1 MKSALI
7 LAAGLAAASLAH
19 AAPQTFR
26 TTLSGATE
34 SPATASPGTGV
45 GTVVFDLTTHSL
57 TVSETFSGLVA
68 GTTASHIHCCT
79 TLPGVGNAGV
89 ATMTPTFSLFPLGV
103 TSGTFSQTF
112 DTSLASTYNP
122 AFVTL
127 LGSVAASE
135 SALFA
140 GMQLG
145 ETYLNIHTTAF
156 PGGEIRGFLVLAP
169 VPEPETFAL
178 MLAGL
183 GAIGLARR
191 GRGVGG
197 GAHRASPP
205 GPLKPTYG
213 HRTNARTLV
222 GDVEL
227 IT

>member
-1 MKSALI
+1 MKFALV

-19 AAPQTFR
+19 AAPQTFA
-26 TTLSGATE
+26 TSLSGAAE

-68 GTTASHIHCCT
+68 GTTASHIHCFT

-89 ATMTPTFSLFPLGV
+89 ATMTPSFSALPAGV

-112 DTSLASTYNP
+112 DTSLASTYNQT
-122 AFVTL
+122 FITL
-127 LGSVAASE
+127 LGSVAAAE
-135 SALFA
+135 SALFT

-156 PGGEIRGFLVLAP
+156 PSGEIRGFLVLAP
-169 VPEPETFAL
+169 VPEPGTFAL

-191 GRGVGG
+191 GRGGGKRADRLSPRVG
-197 GAHRASPP
+197 
-205 GPLKPTYG
+205 
-213 HRTNARTLV
+213 
-222 GDVEL
+222 
-227 IT
+227 